1 MLRITI
7 ILFIVSCTYGQ
18 TKYQKDF
25 DYYWNTIDQY
35 FGYFDIQKTDWNKVR
50 RIYQPSVDTIQ
61 NDGDFIRLL
70 EMTNNELYNGH
81 IGLNTNLA
89 SSSRVI
95 PTGTDLWVSYKNDSF
110 MVSAIREGF
119 PAEKSGLLL
128 GMEVTGYNG
137 IPISEAIKRFLPKS
151 VETYTD
157 KMYEYAGNLL
167 LAGTHNSK
175 RSINVN
181 GPLTFN
187 IENVKNNRPA
197 KLVDANIIDNNI
209 GYIKI
214 NNSLG
219 NNNTIQVFDKTLD
232 DVKNTNGLIL
242 DLRDTPSGGNTTVAR
257 AIMGRFITKE
267 APYQRHSFIYEE
279 KLYGV
284 KRNTIELV
292 SPRGKTYEKPLV
304 VLCGRW
310 TGSMGEGI
318 TIGFDGLNRAEIVGT
333 DMGDLLGAI
342 YNYTLP
348 ETNIG
353 FQIPVEKLFHINGI
367 SREDFSPKHYILD
380 TQDQLQ
386 KAIDIINT
394 SL

>member
-1 MLRITI
+1 MFRII
-7 ILFIVSCTYGQ
+7 IIFLVTYSSIAQ

-25 DYYWNTIDQY
+25 DYYWNTVDQY
-35 FGYFDIQKTDWNKVR
+35 FAYFDVQNVDWNEVR

-61 NDGDFIRLL
+61 RGDDFVRLL

-89 SSSRVI
+89 SSSRLI
-95 PTGTDLWVSYKNDSF
+95 PTGTDIWVSYDNNRFVISG
-110 MVSAIREGF
+110 IREGF

-137 IPISEAIKRFLPKS
+137 IAISEAIKKFLPKS
-151 VETYTD
+151 VTKHTV
-157 KMYEYAGNLL
+157 KMYEYAANLL
-167 LAGTHNSK
+167 LAGTHNTK

-181 GPLTFN
+181 DSLTFN
-187 IENVKNNRPA
+187 IENVKNNNA
-197 KLVDANIIDNNI
+197 TELVGSKVIGDNI

-219 NNNTIQVFDKTLD
+219 NNGTIKTFDKVLSNLQ
-232 DVKNTNGLIL
+232 NTKGIVL

-257 AIMGRFITKE
+257 AIIGSFISKE
-267 APYQRHSFIYEE
+267 APYQQHSFTYEE

-292 SPRGKTYEKPLV
+292 SPRGEIYKKPLV
-304 VLCGRW
+304 ILCGRW

-318 TIGFDGLNRAEIVGT
+318 TIGFDGLNRAEVVGT
-333 DMGDLLGAI
+333 DMGGLLGAI

-353 FQIPVEKLFHINGI
+353 FQFPVEKLFHINGI
-367 SREDFSPKHYILD
+367 PREDFSPKHYILD
-380 TQDQLQ
+380 SQDQLQ
-386 KAIDIINT
+386 KAIDIINS

>member
-1 MLRITI
+1 MLRIII
-7 ILFIVSCTYGQ
+7 ILCVVSSSFGQ

-25 DYYWNTIDQY
+25 ENYWKIVDQY
-35 FGYFDIQKTDWNKVR
+35 FAYFDVQKTDWNEVR

-61 NDGDFIRLL
+61 NDDDFIRLL

-89 SSSRVI
+89 SSSRLL
-95 PTGTDLWVSYKNDSF
+95 PTGTDIWVSYKNNCF
-110 MVSAIREGF
+110 IISAIREGF

-128 GMEVTGYNG
+128 GMEITGYNG
-137 IPISEAIKRFLPKS
+137 IVISEAIKRFLPKS
-151 VETYTD
+151 IKKHTNR
-157 KMYEYAGNLL
+157 MYEYAANLL
-167 LAGTHNSK
+167 IAGTHNTK
-175 RSINVN
+175 RRLNVN
-181 GPLTFN
+181 DSLTFN
-187 IENVKNNRPA
+187 LENVKNNGLA
-197 KLVDANIIDNNI
+197 TLVEAEVMDHNI

-219 NNNTIQVFDKTLD
+219 DNNTIQIFDKVLD
-232 DVKNTNGLIL
+232 SLWNTNGIIL

-257 AIMGRFITKE
+257 AIIGRFIAKE
-267 APYQRHSFIYEE
+267 APYQRHSFVYEE

-284 KRNTIELV
+284 RRNTIELV
-292 SPRGKTYEKPLV
+292 SSRGETYEKPLV

-310 TGSMGEGI
+310 TGSMGEGM

-353 FQIPVEKLFHINGI
+353 FQIPVEKLFHINGMP
-367 SREDFSPKHYILD
+367 REDFSPKHYILD

-386 KAIDIINT
+386 KAIDIIKE